1 MNNHAWQDIEQD
13 AGPVASSSRPT
24 TTFVPAAPRPQ
35 LPALPH
41 ADAGSTALAV
51 AASEALKVG
60 AGGLFE
66 HTTATD
72 RAIAKGLTLAY
83 YVLVLVVLVAGA
95 TLWLFLGWERTGL
108 ALAGLA
114 TIAFWVVFWR
124 DLADM
129 RHSKAGIEL
138 EKLATLRQMHKT
150 ELQERRLRER
160 EARRDV
166 LDAYM
171 ETYERGNQR

>member
-1 MNNHAWQDIEQD
+1 MSNVNEPEDLGTVELERW
-13 AGPVASSSRPT
+13 PVATSSRPAS
-24 TTFVPAAPRPQ
+24 FVAPRPQ
-35 LPALPH
+35 LPALPQ

-72 RAIAKGLTLAY
+72 RAVAKGLTLLY
-83 YVLVLVVLVAGA
+83 YVLVLIVLVIGA
-95 TLWLFLGWERTGL
+95 TLWLALGWERTGL

-114 TIAFWVVFWR
+114 TLAFGVVFWR
-124 DLADM
+124 DLADL
-129 RHSKAGIEL
+129 RHSKAGVEL
-138 EKLATLRQMHKT
+138 EKLSTLRQMHKT
-150 ELQERRLRER
+150 ELEERRLRER

-166 LDAYM
+166 LNAYM
-171 ETYERGNQR
+171 ETYERSDR